1 MPGAFRSP
9 AHSSQHTP
17 EHAALTM
24 IDDHKE
30 EIAMFRQ
37 TVDVEKAL
45 KKQVVDAIDKLHLK
59 ELCVSQT
66 DTITKTVAEFLTHI
80 FASYVLVD
88 ATKIAKEEQKVAL
101 MVWNLNDPPV
111 IVYNAVDKLVALA
124 EAGNIPKTQAQI
136 LTIGVEM
143 IRKTQAF
150 ETGLNEFFEHPAVEH
165 TR

>member
-88 ATKIAKEEQKVAL
+88 ATKIAKEEQKVDL
-101 MVWNLNDPPV
+101 MVWNLNNPPF
-111 IVYNAVDKLVALA
+111 IVFSVV
-124 EAGNIPKTQAQI
+124 
-136 LTIGVEM
+136 
-143 IRKTQAF
+143 R
-150 ETGLNEFFEHPAVEH
+150 
-165 TR
+165 